1 MHDPAGSVPR
11 SPASMLGRPA
21 AAPAP
26 ARIGDPVSEVDTPAL
41 LVDLDAFERNL
52 ARRAAKVEAMR
63 AAGGNPALRLRPHAK
78 THKSPDI
85 AARQVA
91 AGAVGVCVQKVAEA
105 EALVEGGVTDV
116 LVSNEV
122 VGRSKLARLAALAGR
137 AKLSVC
143 VDHPD
148 NARALSQAM
157 VEAGSSIDVLVEIDV
172 GAGRCGVPPGEPA
185 AALAL
190 QVSSLPG
197 LRFSGLQAYHG
208 SAQHLRTVAER
219 QQAIAGAV
227 AKAADTRDRIL
238 ALGLPVPKITG
249 AGTGTFEIE
258 GASGVYT
265 ELQAGSYVFLDADY
279 ARNQAASGSTFGAF
293 EHSLFILATVMSRPV
308 PGRAVCDVGHKA
320 SSSDSGYPT
329 VPDIPGAAY
338 VGASDEHGVI
348 RLDRPEVTLA
358 IGDKIRLVPGHC
370 DPTVN
375 LHDWFVGVRNGRVE
389 SLWPVSGRGPG
400 F

>member
-1 MHDPAGSVPR
+1 MHDPAGTAPR
-11 SPASMLGRPA
+11 SPASVLGRPA
-21 AAPAP
+21 AVPAP

-52 ARRAAKVEAMR
+52 ARMAAKVEAMR

-157 VEAGSSIDVLVEIDV
+157 VEAGASIDVLVEIDV
-172 GAGRCGVPPGEPA
+172 GAGRCGVPAGEPA
-185 AALAL
+185 AALAQ
-190 QVSSLPG
+190 QVSALPG
-197 LRFSGLQAYHG
+197 LRFAGLQAYHG

-389 SLWPVSGRGPG
+389 ALWPVSGRGPG

>member
-52 ARRAAKVEAMR
+52 ARMAAKVEAMR

-208 SAQHLRTVAER
+208 SAQHLRTVTER

-389 SLWPVSGRGPG
+389 ALWPVSGRGPG